1 MKKILLILSLYLGFF
16 AFFPTG
22 LFAQSKEIDLNGLWS
37 IGSAIIEVR
46 HAGSS
51 LTATVKES
59 KDSWWIGKNIFTG
72 SISGNKI
79 TGTALLQAEKCPGL
93 TSSPAASGSVST
105 DGNTITF
112 KYMHSEY
119 DINKCVYINDAYD
132 EGTTTLTRGRPA
144 KKEKQQQPLSFP
156 PISCQVDGAGSGK
169 VPAVDVRGVST
180 SVLGEETSLSS
191 EVEQTRSDLAQLDQD
206 LSTAQHNL
214 TGSNLKIKDLETL
227 IREVDRQ
234 TGYLKKLLGANTP
247 SADIIAMKNKKEALI
262 KEHQTEGNENLGFKA
277 KFEEINKRYKDALNK
292 LDKLESQVLD
302 EQFNQLRQQ
311 IKQKRIA
318 EDEARTRA
326 VSDRAFQQA
335 LNSYYERK
343 DRGKIPK
350 EVCAKADEGIT
361 LQCKSG
367 ETRKEKYACSYIGID
382 KTRDVPITK
391 LSGNYALPKED
402 TDSLKLLFEVL
413 DDISIVV
420 DVATFGTTSFPNKIM
435 DAMGRIANEMTD
447 VFSIA
452 IPVNVYQ
459 YSYIDTFTCE
469 TDGPCWKVPWRKET
483 TNMLDRTTQENV
495 EFFCVQDS
503 NYNLEFSFP
512 SEKPG
517 AGCIVPKSGQ
527 VLSQKMWELYGRAKT
542 NITNEYNII
551 NDVRCPSSKP

>member
-1 MKKILLILSLYLGFF
+1 MGFF
-16 AFFPTG
+16 AFFPTV
-22 LFAQSKEIDLNGLWS
+22 LFAQSKEMDLNGLWS
-37 IGSAIIEVR
+37 ISSAVIEVR
-46 HAGSS
+46 HTGSS

-59 KDSWWIGKNIFTG
+59 KDSWWIGKAIFTG

-79 TGTALLQAEKCPGL
+79 TGTTLLQAEECPDL

-105 DGNTITF
+105 DGNTITLE
-112 KYMHSEY
+112 YMRSEY
-119 DINKCVYINDAYD
+119 DINKCVYINDAY
-132 EGTTTLTRGRPA
+132 EKGTTTLVRGRPA
-144 KKEKQQQPLSFP
+144 KKEKQQKPLSFP
-156 PISCQVDGAGSGK
+156 PISCQVEGAGSGK

-180 SVLGEETSLSS
+180 SVLGEGTNLSS

-214 TGSNLKIKDLETL
+214 TGSSLKIKDLETL
-227 IREVDRQ
+227 IREADRQ
-234 TGYLKKLLGANTP
+234 TGYLKKLLGENAP
-247 SADIIAMKNKKEALI
+247 SADITAMKNKKEALI
-262 KEHQTEGNENLGFKA
+262 KEHQTAGNENLGFKA
-277 KFEEINKRYKDALNK
+277 KFEEINKRYKNALNK
-292 LDKLESQVLD
+292 LDRLESQVLD

-311 IKQKRIA
+311 IKQNRIA
-318 EDEARTRA
+318 EEEERQRT
-326 VSDRAFQQA
+326 VSEEAFQQA

-350 EVCAKADEGIT
+350 DICAKADEGVA

-367 ETRKEKYACSYIGID
+367 ETKQEKYTCSYVGID

-420 DVATFGTTSFPNKIM
+420 DVATFGTTSFPNKII

-459 YSYIDTFTCE
+459 YLYTDTFTCE
-469 TDGPCWKVPWRKET
+469 ADGPCWKVPWRKET
-483 TNMLDRTTQENV
+483 TNVLDRTTQENV
-495 EFFCVQDS
+495 EFYCVQGS
-503 NYNLEFSFP
+503 NYDLEFSFP
-512 SEKPG
+512 SEKAG
-517 AGCIVPKSGQ
+517 SGCIVPKSGQ

-542 NITNEYNII
+542 NIKSEYNII
-551 NDVRCPSSKP
+551 NDVRCPPSKP